1 MGRMPQPPSPPT
13 WSLGKGA
20 LQPRSLPAVG
30 KRVKIETERYWLHSI
45 EPADATPLLQGWFRD
60 ESILDSMNVS
70 PLAWSI
76 PELQAF
82 IATFDNNT
90 KFLVGIRAKPG
101 STLVGFYTISVNRR
115 HRTAQFTAAVG
126 DKAHWGKG
134 VLAETTRALVDH
146 MFTTRGV
153 EKMVARVV
161 STNKRI
167 IFNLANSTMFQLEGT
182 LRQEILSPNGKR
194 LDVLSFA
201 CLKQAR

>member
-1 MGRMPQPPSPPT
+1 MGRMPQPPSLSTGPLP
-13 WSLGKGA
+13 KGTF
-20 LQPRSLPAVG
+20 QPRRLPAVG
-30 KRVKIETERYWLHSI
+30 KRVKVETEHYSLHSL
-45 EPADATPLLQGWFRD
+45 EPADATPVLQGWFRD
-60 ESILDSMNVS
+60 DSILESMNVS

-82 IATFDNNT
+82 IGTFDNST
-90 KFLVGIRAKPG
+90 RFIIGIRAKPS
-101 STLVGFYTISVNRR
+101 STLIGFYTVSINRR
-115 HRTAQFTAAVG
+115 HRIAQFTAAVG

-134 VLAETTRALVDH
+134 VLTETTRALVEH

-153 EKMVARVV
+153 EKMYARVV

-182 LRQEILSPNGKR
+182 LRQEILAPDGKR

-201 CLKQAR
+201 CLKPAR